1 MKGPAALILTVFLV
15 LITFC
20 GAALAC
26 PDIDG
31 FVDFNCDQVLRV
43 VAFGDSI
50 TYGKG
55 DQLGL
60 GGFPGR
66 LKLTHPHI
74 SVVNLG
80 LPGERTVNG
89 KSRAARQIPVYTDAD
104 YVLVLEG
111 VNDYFEPEHTS
122 SATKSNLGSI
132 LTSSNRYG
140 AKTLLGSLTDVK
152 RSYQHPWVVSVNS
165 AIKAAK
171 KIDYYTLGISI
182 IGGDNLH
189 PNSAGYDQ
197 MAALAATII
206 TQQGNASRPADVD
219 GDGIYDFKEAQYG
232 AVVGVSDTDNDGIA
246 DGAEVFTYH
255 SNPNSLNSDGDDFT
269 DNDEVFVL
277 HSNPANPRPGA
288 PNLTSLQI
296 LP

>member
-1 MKGPAALILTVFLV
+1 MPILILLS
-15 LITFC
+15 FC

-31 FVDFNCDQVLRV
+31 FVDLNCDQVLRI

-50 TYGKG
+50 TFGKG

-60 GGFPGR
+60 GGYPGR
-66 LKLTHPHI
+66 LKILYPHT

-80 LPGERTVNG
+80 LSGERTING
-89 KSRAARQIPVYTDAD
+89 KTRAARQIPIYTDAD

-111 VNDYFEPEHTS
+111 VNDYFDETRS
-122 SATKSNLGSI
+122 VSDTKSNLGSI
-132 LTSSNRYG
+132 MSTGGRYG
-140 AKTLLGSLTDVK
+140 AKVLLGSLTDVK

-165 AIKAAK
+165 AIKASK
-171 KIDYYTLGISI
+171 KIDYYSLGISI

-189 PNSAGYDQ
+189 PNSFGYDR
-197 MAALAATII
+197 MAALAGSII

-219 GDGIYDFKEAQYG
+219 GDGIYDFKESQYG
-232 AVVGVSDTDNDGIA
+232 AIVGDSDTDNDGIA
-246 DGAEVFTYH
+246 DGTEVFTYH
-255 SNPNSLNSDGDDFT
+255 SNPTSLNSDGDDFT

-277 HSNPANPRPGA
+277 HSNPANSRPGA
-288 PNLTSLQI
+288 PNLTSLEI